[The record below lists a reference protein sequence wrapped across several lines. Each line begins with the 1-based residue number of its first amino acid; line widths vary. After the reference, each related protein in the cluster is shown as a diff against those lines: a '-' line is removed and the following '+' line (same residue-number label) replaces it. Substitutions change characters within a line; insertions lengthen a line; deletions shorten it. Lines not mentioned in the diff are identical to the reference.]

1 MRQRLFIEQ
10 DMESIPPGQ
19 TMVLNMGEPVV
30 GTEFTHRR
38 NINGKECV
46 LFFAVELFK
55 DDSA

>member
-1 MRQRLFIEQ
+1 
-10 DMESIPPGQ
+10 MESIPPGQ